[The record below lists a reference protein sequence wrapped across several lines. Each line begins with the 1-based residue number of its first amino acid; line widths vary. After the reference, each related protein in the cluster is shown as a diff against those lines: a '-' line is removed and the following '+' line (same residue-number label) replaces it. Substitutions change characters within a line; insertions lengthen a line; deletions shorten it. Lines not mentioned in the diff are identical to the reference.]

1 MQDYTRKRIPLNLQ
15 LFAGEKTEEA
25 TPRRKQQA
33 RTKGQV
39 AKSQE
44 FNSALVL
51 LAGFAALSLFF
62 PFIYGQ
68 IVAYTRLM
76 LSTLSREDLTVG
88 TIIGLFQQST
98 VVGAKILLPLLGAT
112 LVAGMAANYFQV
124 GVLFS
129 TEAITVNLSRINPL
143 EGFKRLFSVRSL
155 VELGKSLLK
164 VSLVGIVL
172 YRIIRDNFAVFPK
185 MLDMDIRASGAFLG
199 EMIVKMGLQSAVLL
213 MILAIIDFRYQQW
226 EFNKSL
232 KMSKEEVKEEYKQT
246 EGNPQVKSKIRE
258 KMRRMSMRRMMQE
271 IPKAD
276 VVITNPTHFAVALRY
291 DAETMAAPRVVAK
304 GQDNLALKIKEI
316 AKEHGVVTVENKPL
330 AQALYKGAEIGDQ
343 VPPELF
349 QAVAEVLAFVYR
361 LKGKI
366 K

>member
-1 MQDYTRKRIPLNLQ
+1 MQDYTRKIIPLNLQ

-25 TPRRKQQA
+25 TPRRRQQA
-33 RTKGQV
+33 RSKGQV

-51 LAGFAALSLFF
+51 LTGFAALSWFF
-62 PFIYGQ
+62 PFMYSQ

-76 LSTLSREDLTVG
+76 LSTLSREDLTIG
-88 TIIGLFQQST
+88 AIIALFQQMT
-98 VVGAKILLPLLGAT
+98 VIGAKLLLPLLGTT
-112 LVAGMAANYFQV
+112 LIAGMAANYLQV
-124 GVLFS
+124 GMMFS
-129 TEAITVNLSRINPL
+129 TEAISVNLSRINPI
-143 EGFKRLFSVRSL
+143 EGLKRLFSTRSL
-155 VELGKSLLK
+155 VELGKSLFK
-164 VSLVGIVL
+164 VTLVGIVV
-172 YRIIRDNFAVFPK
+172 YRIIRDNFDVFPK
-185 MLDMDIRASGAFLG
+185 MLDMDLRASGAFLG
-199 EMIVKMGLQSAVLL
+199 GIIIKIGLQSAVLL
-213 MILAIIDFRYQQW
+213 MILAIIDFKYQQW

-232 KMSKEEVKEEYKQT
+232 KMSKEEIKEEYKQT
-246 EGNPQVKSKIRE
+246 EGNPQIKSKIRE
-258 KMRRMSMRRMMQE
+258 KMHRMSMRRIMQE

-291 DAETMAAPRVVAK
+291 DGETMAAPKVVAK

-330 AQALYKGAEIGDQ
+330 AQALYKGTEIGDS